1 MEGHREIILFNS
13 IFFLRRILFHLLA
26 LIYSFFQFFNADVPM
41 HRREVLGL
49 MYVCSGVIS
58 RGFRAGVQAG

>member
-26 LIYSFFQFFNADVPM
+26 LIYFVFPTF
-41 HRREVLGL
+41 
-49 MYVCSGVIS
+49 
-58 RGFRAGVQAG
+58 

>member
-13 IFFLRRILFHLLA
+13 IFFLGRILFHLLA

-49 MYVCSGVIS
+49 MYVCMYV
-58 RGFRAGVQAG
+58 